1 MERLEELSKARS
13 SRSVHASLGPSHTPV
28 NIRTAPSPRTKSQL
42 HGRALPPS
50 RQRLR
55 LTPRRSPTLTRIR
68 TTRTPPYQRRVR
80 ATCVG
85 WLAGGLGW
93 VWVSGPGAARMW
105 GPLWPPP
112 LYGGGM
118 PLPPAGERLVLRG
131 ASFVRVSRFRFAVRR
146 GLCGWSVGGQHEVS
160 GGTRGSR
167 CIHFFHT
174 IGSRITDACKG
185 GLGCL

>member
-1 MERLEELSKARS
+1 MGWLRELRAVLGGCTEHVRTCAHAHDHRACFDVCREDVTIVYSKAKS
-13 SRSVHASLGPSHTPV
+13 SRSVHASLGVGPSHTSV
-28 NIRTAPSPRTKSQL
+28 NIRTAPCQGLQKSLSPRTKSQL
-42 HGRALPPS
+42 RGRALPPS

-131 ASFVRVSRFRFAVRR
+131 ASSAY
-146 GLCGWSVGGQHEVS
+146 LDL
-160 GGTRGSR
+160 GS
-167 CIHFFHT
+167 
-174 IGSRITDACKG
+174 
-185 GLGCL
+185 L